1 MLERKVVAILRNDFN
16 CDWIPM
22 ARLIKKLNTSGW
34 SGDID
39 TIESLIYSNERMH
52 MQVENGQCWVK
63 ADHEGAHQNDRE
75 ARVMHCK

>member
-1 MLERKVVAILRNDFN
+1 
-16 CDWIPM
+16 
-22 ARLIKKLNTSGW
+22 
-34 SGDID
+34 
-39 TIESLIYSNERMH
+39 MH